1 MRAFGY
7 VLATRYLVDNRRKVR
22 FMYREQPDNKDD
34 SGWRFFSGDEDQAY
48 VDDPDHIAIY
58 DIETILG
65 LDRDVEPYLSAPAG
79 SAFER
84 EDTSQGFVLAAPDA
98 PDE

>member
-1 MRAFGY
+1 MRSFGY
-7 VLATRYLVDNRRKVR
+7 VLATRYLVDNGRKVR
-22 FMYREQPDNKDD
+22 FMYRERPDSKDD

-48 VDDPDHIAIY
+48 VDDPANIAIY

-65 LDRDVEPYLSAPAG
+65 LDRDVEPYLSAPEG

-84 EDTSQGFVLAAPDA
+84 EDVSQGFVPAVLGA